1 MILGKVVGT
10 VVSANKS
17 VGFEGARFL
26 LIEKCNHMGHKKGD
40 FLVALDLVGA
50 GYDELIMI
58 SESTA
63 ARETQATKN
72 KPIDAIIVGIID
84 TIDENEIIVYKK

>member
-1 MILGKVVGT
+1 MSTK
-10 VVSANKS
+10 KS
-17 VGFEGARFL
+17 VGIEGAKFL
-26 LIEKCNHMGHKKGD
+26 LIEKCNHMGQKKGD

-63 ARETQATKN
+63 ARETPTTKN
-72 KPIDAIIVGIID
+72 KPVDAIIVGIID
-84 TIDENEIIVYKK
+84 KIDENESVVYRK